1 LGVEGLSCRLPTL
14 TGKLEG
20 KTKKEEKVKVKL
32 NTNVEGEIIDYLTSP
47 RYCKRLKKELKDGLR
62 KMVFFKYQPETITE
76 LIVGS
81 VMNVL
86 KQRNFIV
93 AKKIP

>member
-1 LGVEGLSCRLPTL
+1 M
-14 TGKLEG
+14 KL
-20 KTKKEEKVKVKL
+20 KL
-32 NTNVEGEIIDYLTSP
+32 DKNIEGEVIDYLTSP

-93 AKKIP
+93 AKKIL

>member
-1 LGVEGLSCRLPTL
+1 M
-14 TGKLEG
+14 
-20 KTKKEEKVKVKL
+20 KVKL
-32 NTNVEGEIIDYLTSP
+32 NTNVEGEVIDYLTFP
-47 RYCKRLKKELKDGLR
+47 RYHKRLEKELKDGLR

-76 LIVGS
+76 LIVES

-93 AKKIP
+93 AKKIL

>member
-1 LGVEGLSCRLPTL
+1 M
-14 TGKLEG
+14 KL
-20 KTKKEEKVKVKL
+20 KL
-32 NTNVEGEIIDYLTSP
+32 DKNIEGEVIDYLTSP